1 MGKKSFGSFGSCRL
15 VGGRVE
21 ARVGGHG
28 GGDCGVDQT
37 RFDIALV
44 VDVDNVGGFL
54 SLMGGAFNGWSGWGI
69 RRSHFGSSA
78 GILVSR
84 LGFRKILFEIF

>member
-1 MGKKSFGSFGSCRL
+1 M
-15 VGGRVE
+15 
-21 ARVGGHG
+21 
-28 GGDCGVDQT
+28 DQT

-44 VDVDNVGGFL
+44 IDADNVGGFL

-69 RRSHFGSSA
+69 WRSHCGFSA

-84 LGFRKILFEIF
+84 LGFRKNLFEKI